1 MKTKL
6 IAAAVIAAVSF
17 SANSALPESFSFGVG
32 GGWNHQY
39 GSLTNDRVNGDIF
52 SNKIT
57 SKNGYGIKV
66 DAEYNFTDWFAL
78 GLGYNYLNGAKVGT
92 EDQYGYSNTAKIHTN
107 IAELYGR
114 FAYPLDNV
122 GSDIFFKVGPTY
134 NRTSCLGSNSS
145 KGSFVAG
152 LGGQWALTKNIA
164 LRAGYDY
171 FYNTYN
177 KDGDKLKN
185 GLLYATVQFT
195 FGGPADPAPQ
205 KQVVKVT
212 QKFNLDQKILFPF
225 DSAKLSQ
232 NGLDAVAQLEASS
245 ADIKGADFSVYGY
258 TDRIGSDEY
267 NLVLSQKRADAVT
280 NKLKDDGVTSV
291 TTSEG
296 RGKADPVTGDKCDTV
311 KGKKALV
318 DCLAPDRRVEVIVT
332 GEVEVDE

>member
-1 MKTKL
+1 MVT
-6 IAAAVIAAVSF
+6 AS
-17 SANSALPESFSFGVG
+17 
-32 GGWNHQY
+32 
-39 GSLTNDRVNGDIF
+39 R
-52 SNKIT
+52 
-57 SKNGYGIKV
+57 
-66 DAEYNFTDWFAL
+66 FAL

-185 GLLYATVQFT
+185 
-195 FGGPADPAPQ
+195 
-205 KQVVKVT
+205 VKS
-212 QKFNLDQKILFPF
+212 QSKYILVHICLPC
-225 DSAKLSQ
+225 KTPL
-232 NGLDAVAQLEASS
+232 
-245 ADIKGADFSVYGY
+245 
-258 TDRIGSDEY
+258 
-267 NLVLSQKRADAVT
+267 NLVHKPAIYLYLYLYLQESLSW
-280 NKLKDDGVTSV
+280 
-291 TTSEG
+291 
-296 RGKADPVTGDKCDTV
+296 
-311 KGKKALV
+311 
-318 DCLAPDRRVEVIVT
+318 
-332 GEVEVDE
+332 